1 MAQPSFI
8 PRQAP
13 HDDPDSVASLLRAG
27 LEQVQRLSGNRWT
40 DYNLHDPGVTL
51 LELLC
56 FALTDL
62 IYRTDFEVAD
72 YLTQPDGHLDFAA
85 QGLMLPEQIFPPRP
99 CTRLDYQQAVL
110 DAMNEVEQAWVTP
123 DGQGRYHID
132 LLLTEAARQRCDH
145 HPALRDDIVDAASH
159 LYHRARNLG
168 EDLAGV
174 RIIDSRGLRLHADIE
189 LHYYDNT
196 NYDNTNNLHDNAD
209 NLAAEIYFQA
219 EQWLRG
225 DEADGHTAS
234 HADNYADSYP
244 DNYADSYADS
254 YADNY
259 VDNYAYNYTDHHG
272 APGNER
278 VAAVRPLSALY
289 TRLINIDGVGHIR
302 QLQLIPQPCRDG
314 HPDNAQD
321 HFSPGDWI
329 LLPKKHDDIN
339 LNLTHQGHPLSID
352 FSAMSI
358 RLVRRK
364 AQNGTL
370 HEQIRRQ
377 TAALIPPPHGI
388 WRELADYRSIQS
400 LFPGVYR
407 LDAPRVPTALNRQ
420 EQAQIQQFRGYLLLF
435 EQLMANFCANLA
447 NLRDLFSPATDA
459 GRSYAFN
466 LLDDEQ
472 FRGVDLLYPDDAA
485 ARFHHLLAE
494 VDHYPDRKGRLLDY
508 LLALY
513 GETLD
518 ARLWRQPGEASDQRV
533 QSRQQLEYQRRFIQ
547 AIDRLTR
554 DRGAGFNTRR
564 PMTEREN
571 RGGFADRVALLLG
584 MDDADAWPYSQTLA
598 RQGWQL
604 MADDAFLHS
613 AAGQSHLQWLD
624 QSALDSLLDVPL
636 SDAAPGSADAAAAR
650 DVLALRLR
658 PLPVDLLQRGVML
671 AHYRILP
678 PDAGGFYQALFR
690 LSAAPGSQ
698 NGLWLYLGASSQ
710 PAHLVRVINQL
721 RRELIRLN
729 QRCEG
734 VYVVEHLLLRPA
746 HGGDDVRAD
755 SDPFPG
761 QISLILPGYT
771 ARGGNPVFRAQAEAL
786 IARQCPAHLLPRC
799 HWLDIHATVEFETAW
814 LAWLDARREA
824 PGQPSCD
831 DAAARLTALLQSLHA
846 QSPTSQPSGQDA

>member
-1 MAQPSFI
+1 MTSPSFI
-8 PRQAP
+8 PRQTP
-13 HDDPDSVASLLRAG
+13 LDDPDSVANLLRAG
-27 LEQVQRLSGNRWT
+27 LAQVQQLSGNRWT

-62 IYRTDFEVAD
+62 IYRSDFEVAD
-72 YLTQPDGHLDFAA
+72 YLTQPDGRLDFAA

-99 CTRLDYQQAVL
+99 CTRQDYQQALL
-110 DAMNEVEQAWVTP
+110 DAMDEVEQAWVTP

-145 HPALRDDIVDAASH
+145 HPTLRDEIVEAAAH

-174 RIIDSRGLRLHADIE
+174 RIIDSHGLRLYADIE
-189 LHYYDNT
+189 LQY
-196 NYDNTNNLHDNAD
+196 HDNAD
-209 NLAAEIYFQA
+209 EVAADIYFQA
-219 EQWLRG
+219 EQWIRG
-225 DEADGHTAS
+225 DES
-234 HADNYADSYP
+234 DNRPGNYYPYNYYP
-244 DNYADSYADS
+244 DNY
-254 YADNY
+254 
-259 VDNYAYNYTDHHG
+259 YTDNDTDNRG
-272 APGNER
+272 APGDER
-278 VAAVRPLSALY
+278 VAAARPLSALY

-302 QLQLIPQPCRDG
+302 RLRLIPQSCRDDN
-314 HPDNAQD
+314 PDHAPD

-329 LLPKKHDDIN
+329 LLPKKHDDID
-339 LNLTHQGHPLSID
+339 LNLTHQGHPLPID

-358 RLVRRK
+358 RLVRRQ

-370 HEQIRRQ
+370 REHIRRQ
-377 TAALIPPPHGI
+377 TATLIPPPHGS
-388 WRELADYRSIQS
+388 WRALADYRSIQS

-407 LDAPRVPTALNRQ
+407 LDAPRVPAALNRQ
-420 EQAQIQQFRGYLLLF
+420 EQRQIQQFRGYLLLF

-447 NLRDLFSPATDA
+447 NLRELFSPATDA
-459 GRSYAFN
+459 ERSYAFN

-485 ARFHHLLAE
+485 ARFHHLLAD
-494 VDHYPDRKGRLLDY
+494 VDHYPERKGRLLDY

-518 ARLWRQPGEASDQRV
+518 ARLWRQPGDDSAQG
-533 QSRQQLEYQRRFIQ
+533 SRQLEYPRRFIQ

-584 MDDADAWPYSQTLA
+584 MDDADAWPYSRTLA

-604 MADDAFLHS
+604 LADDAFLHC
-613 AAGQSHLQWLD
+613 AAGQSQLQWLD
-624 QSALDSLLDVPL
+624 QPALDSLLDVPL
-636 SDAAPGSADAAAAR
+636 SDAPPGGV
-650 DVLALRLR
+650 DVATAHDLLALRLR
-658 PLPVDLLQRGVML
+658 PLPVALLQRGVML
-671 AHYRILP
+671 EHYRILP
-678 PDAGGFYQALFR
+678 PGVDGCYQALFR
-690 LSAAPGSQ
+690 LPPAPGAQ
-698 NGLWLYLGASSQ
+698 NGLWLHLGASRQ
-710 PAHLVRVINQL
+710 PAQLVRVINQL

-729 QRCEG
+729 QCCEG

-746 HGGDDVRAD
+746 PGGDDALPD
-755 SDPFPG
+755 GDPFPG
-761 QISLILPGYT
+761 QLSVILPGYT
-771 ARGGNPVFRAQAEAL
+771 ARGGNPVFRAQADAL

-799 HWLDIHATVEFETAW
+799 HWLDIHATGEFETAW
-814 LAWLDARREA
+814 LTWLDARRDSA
-824 PGQPSCD
+824 GQPPCD
-831 DAAARLTALLQSLHA
+831 AAAARLTAFLQSLHA
-846 QSPTSQPSGQDA
+846 HSPFPHTAFPQPQGQDV

>member
-72 YLTQPDGHLDFAA
+72 YLTQPDGRLDFAA

-99 CTRLDYQQAVL
+99 CTRQDYQQALL
-110 DAMNEVEQAWVTP
+110 DAMDEVEQAWVTP

-145 HPALRDDIVDAASH
+145 HPALRDDIVDAAAH
-159 LYHRARNLG
+159 LYHRDRNLG

-196 NYDNTNNLHDNAD
+196 NNLHDNAD

-225 DEADGHTAS
+225 DETDNHTESYADHY
-234 HADNYADSYP
+234 ADHRADSYSDNSP
-244 DNYADSYADS
+244 DNY
-254 YADNY
+254 
-259 VDNYAYNYTDHHG
+259 TDTHG

-278 VAAVRPLSALY
+278 VAAARPLSALY

-302 QLQLIPQPCRDG
+302 QLQLIPQPGRDD
-314 HPDNAQD
+314 HPDNAPD
-321 HFSPGDWI
+321 LFSPGDWI
-329 LLPKKHDDIN
+329 LLPKKHDDID

-358 RLVRRK
+358 RLVRRQ
-364 AQNGTL
+364 AQNDTL
-370 HEQIRRQ
+370 REQIRRQ
-377 TAALIPPPHGI
+377 TAALTPPPRGI
-388 WRELADYRSIQS
+388 WRALADYRSIQS

-407 LDAPRVPTALNRQ
+407 LDAPRVPATLNRQ
-420 EQAQIQQFRGYLLLF
+420 ERAQIQQFRGYLLLF
-435 EQLMANFCANLA
+435 EQLMANFCANLT

-485 ARFHHLLAE
+485 ARFHHLLAD

-518 ARLWRQPGEASDQRV
+518 ARLWRQPGEAPDDRV
-533 QSRQQLEYQRRFIQ
+533 QGRQQLEYRRRFIQ

-571 RGGFADRVALLLG
+571 RGGFTDRVALLLG
-584 MDDADAWPYSQTLA
+584 MDDADTWPYSQTLA

-604 MADDAFLHS
+604 IADDAFLHS

-624 QSALDSLLDVPL
+624 QPALDSLLDVPL
-636 SDAAPGSADAAAAR
+636 NDAPPPGSADAAAR

-671 AHYRILP
+671 EHYRILP
-678 PDAGGFYQALFR
+678 PDVSGFYQALFR

-698 NGLWLYLGASSQ
+698 NGLWLHLGASSQ

-746 HGGDDVRAD
+746 HGGDDARAD

-771 ARGGNPVFRAQAEAL
+771 ARGGNPVFRAQADAL
-786 IARQCPAHLLPRC
+786 IAQQCPAHLLPRC
-799 HWLDIHATVEFETAW
+799 HWLDIRATVEFETAW

-846 QSPTSQPSGQDA
+846 PQKKGQDA

>member
-1 MAQPSFI
+1 MTSPSFI
-8 PRQAP
+8 PRQTP
-13 HDDPDSVASLLRAG
+13 HDDPDSVANLLRAG
-27 LEQVQRLSGNRWT
+27 LAQVQQLSGNRWT

-72 YLTQPDGHLDFAA
+72 YLTQPDGRLDFTA

-99 CTRLDYQQAVL
+99 CTRQDYQQTLL
-110 DAMNEVEQAWVTP
+110 DAMAEVEQAWVTP

-145 HPALRDDIVDAASH
+145 HPALRDDIVDAAAH

-174 RIIDSRGLRLHADIE
+174 RLIDNHGLRLHADIE
-189 LHYYDNT
+189 LHDYN
-196 NYDNTNNLHDNAD
+196 NANNLFNNANNLHDNAD

-219 EQWLRG
+219 EQWIRG
-225 DEADGHTAS
+225 GDTDDPI
-234 HADNYADSYP
+234 DNDADSHT
-244 DNYADSYADS
+244 DNAL
-254 YADNY
+254 DND
-259 VDNYAYNYTDHHG
+259 VDNHIDNHTG
-272 APGNER
+272 TPGDER

-302 QLQLIPQPCRDG
+302 QLRLIPQLSRDDD
-314 HPDNAQD
+314 PDNAPD

-329 LLPKKHDDIN
+329 LLPKKHDDID
-339 LNLTHQGHPLSID
+339 LTLTHQGHPLAID

-358 RLVRRK
+358 QLVRRE

-370 HEQIRRQ
+370 REQIRRQ
-377 TAALIPPPHGI
+377 TATLIPPPHGT
-388 WRELADYRSIQS
+388 WRALADYRSIQS

-407 LDAPRVPTALNRQ
+407 LDAPRVPAALNRQ
-420 EQAQIQQFRGYLLLF
+420 EQAQVQQFRGYLLLF

-447 NLRDLFSPATDA
+447 NLRELFSPATDS
-459 GRSYAFN
+459 GRSYAFG
-466 LLDDEQ
+466 LLGDEQ
-472 FRGVDLLYPDDAA
+472 FRGVDDLYPDDAA
-485 ARFHHLLAE
+485 ARFHHLLADI
-494 VDHYPDRKGRLLDY
+494 DHYPDRKGRLLDY

-518 ARLWRQPGEASDQRV
+518 ARLWRQPGEVLDDRGQGHR
-533 QSRQQLEYQRRFIQ
+533 QLEYPRRFIQ
-547 AIDRLTR
+547 SIDRLTR

-604 MADDAFLHS
+604 LADDAFQHS

-624 QSALDSLLDVPL
+624 QDALDSLLDVPL
-636 SDAAPGSADAAAAR
+636 NDAPPPGSAEATTTAH

-658 PLPVDLLQRGVML
+658 PLPVALLQRGVTL
-671 AHYRILP
+671 EHYRILP
-678 PDAGGFYQALFR
+678 PGG
-690 LSAAPGSQ
+690 
-698 NGLWLYLGASSQ
+698 
-710 PAHLVRVINQL
+710 
-721 RRELIRLN
+721 
-729 QRCEG
+729 
-734 VYVVEHLLLRPA
+734 
-746 HGGDDVRAD
+746 
-755 SDPFPG
+755 
-761 QISLILPGYT
+761 
-771 ARGGNPVFRAQAEAL
+771 
-786 IARQCPAHLLPRC
+786 
-799 HWLDIHATVEFETAW
+799 
-814 LAWLDARREA
+814 
-824 PGQPSCD
+824 
-831 DAAARLTALLQSLHA
+831 
-846 QSPTSQPSGQDA
+846 